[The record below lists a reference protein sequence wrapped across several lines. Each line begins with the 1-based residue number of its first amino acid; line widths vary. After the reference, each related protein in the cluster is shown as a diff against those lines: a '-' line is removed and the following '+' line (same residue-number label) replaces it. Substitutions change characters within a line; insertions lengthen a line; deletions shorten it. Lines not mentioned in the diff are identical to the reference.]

1 MTIKSDDRNFLS
13 IRKTNTIIVFR
24 KPAMILH
31 RNSFN
36 QVELLRITN
45 DKKLS
50 VSSGMINFVDNTL

>member
-13 IRKTNTIIVFR
+13 IRKTNAIIVFR
-24 KPAMILH
+24 KSVMILH

-45 DKKLS
+45 YKKLS